1 VSKVKEMKTEIE
13 EAVKVITPE
22 QLEKVKGLQ
31 NDLQK
36 YFNHIA
42 TLEIQKSKA
51 IEGVDLIEEE
61 MGKAKKEIEDQYGPI
76 NINLIDGSYEEIEAD
91 VKE

>member
-1 VSKVKEMKTEIE
+1 MSKVKEMKTEIE

-42 TLEIQKSKA
+42 GLEVQKSKA
-51 IEGVDLIEEE
+51 IEGVTLIEKE
-61 MGKAKKEIEDQYGPI
+61 MDKAKKAIEEKYGPI
-76 NINLIDGSYEEIEAD
+76 NINLIDGSYEEVVAP
-91 VKE
+91 KE

>member
-1 VSKVKEMKTEIE
+1 MSKVKEMKTEIE

-42 TLEIQKSKA
+42 GLEVQKSKA
-51 IEGVDLIEEE
+51 IEGVTLIEKE
-61 MGKAKKEIEDQYGPI
+61 MDKAKK
-76 NINLIDGSYEEIEAD
+76 EIEAD

>member
-1 VSKVKEMKTEIE
+1 MSKVKEMKTEIE

-42 TLEIQKSKA
+42 GLEVQKSKA
-51 IEGVDLIEEE
+51 IEGVTLIEKE
-61 MGKAKKEIEDQYGPI
+61 MDKAKKEIEDQYGAI
-76 NINLIDGSYEEIEAD
+76 NINLMDGSYEEIEAD

>member
-1 VSKVKEMKTEIE
+1 MSKVKEMKTEIE